1 MSELTIPS
9 AAPDAAGDTPL
20 DGYVL
25 PGMNDGYTAQ
35 LGNLYWHAGKR
46 AVAVRIGPHRLN
58 HPGIPHGGM
67 LATLAD
73 SAIGYVLN
81 RQA

>member
-20 DGYVL
+20 DGYVP

-46 AVAVRIGPHRLN
+46 AVAVHI
-58 HPGIPHGGM
+58 
-67 LATLAD
+67 A
-73 SAIGYVLN
+73 
-81 RQA
+81 